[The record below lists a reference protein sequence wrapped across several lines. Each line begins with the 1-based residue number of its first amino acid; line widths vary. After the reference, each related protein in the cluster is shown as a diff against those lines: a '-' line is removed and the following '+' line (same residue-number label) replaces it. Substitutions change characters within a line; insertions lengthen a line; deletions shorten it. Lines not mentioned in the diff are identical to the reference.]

1 MCESTRLAI
10 DSGLDSHDALA
21 GLLQALYA
29 VARMTD
35 IFIEVPPRHA
45 SFYQRVFGYRR
56 VGVEKICPRVGAAA
70 VLLHL
75 SQHDFE
81 HALAL
86 HERA

>member
-45 SFYQRVFGYRR
+45 SFYQRVFG
-56 VGVEKICPRVGAAA
+56 
-70 VLLHL
+70 
-75 SQHDFE
+75 
-81 HALAL
+81 
-86 HERA
+86 